1 MSSVADHLSQVPVII
16 GHSLG
21 GFVVQKY
28 LEFHVA
34 PAGVLVA
41 STPPQGAA
49 AAVLRTAQV
58 LLRKTAEHPWLTAK
72 AIMTGESLPGFNKL
86 ERVRTMFFSAHT
98 PESWVARYAERLQT
112 EQSGRAA
119 LDMVFLNLPK
129 PHRVST
135 PLLVLGAQCDRSVTP
150 QEVHATARAYHTQAE
165 IFPNMG
171 HDMMLEPGWV
181 GVPNESTPG
190 SALKANSFRRPD
202 IQRIPCE
209 DSIARPQQSPPS
221 PPEPC
226 TTVRFSYGYASAV
239 RSLST
244 QLCPGAGVELVH
256 VAVGA
261 DEVDMQAVNQHGQGP
276 VR

>member
-1 MSSVADHLSQVPVII
+1 MLEVIDKGSASESHAVPLLFVHGGEHAAWCWDEHFLDFFAAEGYRAVALSLRGHGMSSNSRPPRSCSIADYVQDVCSIADQLSQTPAMI

-28 LEFHVA
+28 LESYVA

-49 AAVLRTAQV
+49 AALLRTAEV
-58 LLRKTAEHPWLTAK
+58 LLRKTARHPWLTAK
-72 AIMTGESLPGFNKL
+72 AIMMAESLPGLNEL
-86 ERVRTMFFSAHT
+86 ERVRSMFFSAHT
-98 PESWVARYAERLQT
+98 PELLVASYAERLQN
-112 EQSGRAA
+112 EQIGRAA

-150 QEVHATARAYHTQAE
+150 REVHATARAYGTQAE

-181 GVPNESTPG
+181 AVAE
-190 SALKANSFRRPD
+190 
-202 IQRIPCE
+202 RI
-209 DSIARPQQSPPS
+209 R
-221 PPEPC
+221 
-226 TTVRFSYGYASAV
+226 TW
-239 RSLST
+239 
-244 QLCPGAGVELVH
+244 LCV
-256 VAVGA
+256 
-261 DEVDMQAVNQHGQGP
+261 QGL
-276 VR
+276 